1 MCIDALFLF
10 LRQIHCNSAHKYHAS
25 GQKQNGGDAS
35 RPANEAGDASA
46 LIFMRSAAVKGEK
59 EK

>member
-1 MCIDALFLF
+1 MPFFYFCGKSTAIQ
-10 LRQIHCNSAHKYHAS
+10 RINTMHPEKTEQ
-25 GQKQNGGDAS
+25 GGDAS